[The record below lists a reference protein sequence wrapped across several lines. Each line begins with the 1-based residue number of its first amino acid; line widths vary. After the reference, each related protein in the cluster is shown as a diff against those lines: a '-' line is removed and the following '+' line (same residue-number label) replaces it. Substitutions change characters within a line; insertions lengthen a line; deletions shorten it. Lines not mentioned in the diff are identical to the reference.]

1 MEWAMLPAMVL
12 PVRTM
17 TMVLPV
23 RTVTLC
29 QGSVGV
35 PSCGRRG
42 SSGFLLSRRITEKG
56 VSLLC

>member
-1 MEWAMLPAMVL
+1 MLP
-12 PVRTM
+12 
-17 TMVLPV
+17 TMVVPV

-56 VSLLC
+56 VSVLC